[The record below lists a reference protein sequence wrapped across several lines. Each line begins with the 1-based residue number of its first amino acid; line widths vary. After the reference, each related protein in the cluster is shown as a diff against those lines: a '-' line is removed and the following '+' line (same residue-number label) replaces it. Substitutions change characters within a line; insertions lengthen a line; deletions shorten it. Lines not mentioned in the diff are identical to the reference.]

1 MVWNNDARSPP
12 MNPEGMP
19 SREVLDPDT
28 LQQLLDLDDGE
39 LGLIREMC
47 GLFRDDTP
55 PRIALLEE
63 AVHRND
69 RVQMG
74 DTAHAVKGA
83 ASTMGAPKVRALA
96 QALEAG
102 SRSGDFPEEPA
113 VLLAKLKCAFD
124 EALAGLE
131 SFIAAKA

>member
-1 MVWNNDARSPP
+1 

-28 LQQLLDLDDGE
+28 MQQLLDLDDGE
-39 LGLIREMC
+39 LGLIREMYE
-47 GLFRDDTP
+47 LFRDDTP
-55 PRIALLEE
+55 PRIVLLEE
-63 AVHRND
+63 ALRRDD
-69 RVQMG
+69 RGQMG

-102 SRSGDFPEEPA
+102 SRSGDFSEAPDL
-113 VLLAKLKCAFD
+113 LLAKLKEAFA

-131 SFIAAKA
+131 VFIASKG